1 MGVLISFF
9 KWLDKLLTTALKWL
23 VDLPGQ
29 IVLFVTTFIGVI
41 TEVVVFYNDNL
52 PSIVTGL
59 NNATSRVSSLGT
71 YVSQHSA
78 GGYLVHVLSID
89 VALQYVVS
97 VGGVFCAMVSAC
109 IIAIFCYVVTAWIL
123 PMALTVAQKV
133 IAVLSAGFVRT

>member
-9 KWLDKLLTTALKWL
+9 KWLDRILTTALKWL

-29 IVLFVTTFIGVI
+29 IVLFVTTFVGVI
-41 TEVVVFYNDNL
+41 TEVVVFFDNN
-52 PSIVTGL
+52 IGTITECF
-59 NNATSRVSSLGT
+59 NAATSRVSALGS
-71 YVSQHSA
+71 YANMHAA
-78 GGYLVHVLSID
+78 GGFLIHILSLD

-97 VGGVFCAMVSAC
+97 VGGIFCAMVGAC
-109 IIAIFCYVVTAWIL
+109 IISIFCYVVTAWVI